1 MAQLRPTVQKLFRA
15 VPNLALRNV
24 ANEDVQA
31 FLEATTRTS
40 MERALTEFAARICYN
55 SVRKMGS
62 SPNFVEKILQ
72 SGHLST
78 AEHASFMFP
87 VGAVSNKKS
96 SANTQLELFRAN
108 RFFDFPKGFIAG
120 NLRSWLEY
128 MAVSEYTPA
137 YEFIVAAFPDVFPGV
152 SYLDPKE
159 MYEFADEAPVSVP
172 AYEHGLDGK
181 FNLYLLAV
189 NMGELGVSRR
199 INTVLHNP
207 WVRYTWLIEGVSRSL
222 THQLVRHRGASFSQE
237 SQRYVD
243 FEKGQFSKKYLPFV
257 YPEAFDADQKDA
269 LYWMYNDI
277 EGMYEKLRDK
287 GERKEDARFVLPNGA
302 STRLVCSFNTKELL
316 HFLNIRC
323 AKDAQWE
330 IRRLAMQMLNQ
341 AYLATPIKELKELIT
356 KYDGQDAK
364 N

>member
-1 MAQLRPTVQKLFRA
+1 MAQLRPTVQKIFRA
-15 VPNLALRNV
+15 VPNMALRN
-24 ANEDVQA
+24 AENEDVQA
-31 FLEATTRTS
+31 FLEATTRTTI
-40 MERALTEFAARICYN
+40 ERALTEFSARICYN

-78 AEHASFMFP
+78 AEHASLMFP
-87 VGAVSNKKS
+87 TAFVVRPGNRSDRHN
-96 SANTQLELFRAN
+96 EIFRAN
-108 RFFDFPKGFIAG
+108 RFFDLPKGFVAG
-120 NLRSWLEY
+120 NLRSWFEY
-128 MAVSEYTPA
+128 MAVGQYSVA
-137 YEFIVAAFPDVFPGV
+137 YEFIVSTFPDVFPGTTF
-152 SYLDPKE
+152 LDPKE
-159 MYEFADEAPVSVP
+159 LYEFSEQTPISVP

-189 NMGELGVSRR
+189 NYGELAVSHRP
-199 INTVLHNP
+199 NTVLHSP

-243 FEKGQFSKKYLPFV
+243 FEKGQLSKKYLPFV
-257 YPEAFDADQKDA
+257 YPESFSAEQRDK
-269 LYWMYNDI
+269 LYWMYNQI
-277 EGMYEKLRDK
+277 EGMYEDLRED
-287 GERKEDARFVLPNGA
+287 ERKEDARFILPNGA

-341 AYLATPIKELKELIT
+341 AYLATPIKEFKELIT

-364 N
+364 D

>member
-78 AEHASFMFP
+78 AEHASLMF
-87 VGAVSNKKS
+87 
-96 SANTQLELFRAN
+96 ANASVLGGKTKESLFRQN
-108 RFFDFPKGFIAG
+108 RFFDFPKGFVAG

-199 INTVLHNP
+199 TNTVLHNP

-243 FEKGQFSKKYLPFV
+243 FEKGQLSKKYLPFV
-257 YPEAFDADQKDA
+257 YPESFSAEQRDKI
-269 LYWMYNDI
+269 YWMYNQI
-277 EGMYEKLRDK
+277 EGMYEDLRKD
-287 GERKEDARFVLPNGA
+287 ERKEDARFILPNGA